1 MNKERELKAR
11 IEEIDKFKNEFASLR
26 NASAEER
33 EEFDRRFRS
42 FIRSKSAE
50 EKKLY
55 TTAFAESAK
64 DEVKKANELI
74 RQVNIR
80 LQMEDI
86 LKAVSM
92 SYISEN
98 YFHKSRSWFTQRL
111 NNSKVNGVPV
121 SFSNEELNK
130 LSLALDE
137 LGSKMKETARS
148 IAC

>member
-1 MNKERELKAR
+1 MTVKK
-11 IEEIDKFKNEFASLR
+11 EIDKFKKEFVSLR
-26 NASAEER
+26 YASTEAK
-33 EEFDRRFRS
+33 EEFDTRFRN
-42 FIRSKSAE
+42 FIRSKSPE
-50 EKKLY
+50 EKKLFAA
-55 TTAFAESAK
+55 AFTESAK

-86 LKAVSM
+86 LEAVSM

-111 NNSKVNGVPV
+111 NNCKVNGVPV
-121 SFSNEELNK
+121 SFSDEEINK

-137 LGSKMKETARS
+137 LGTKMKETARS
-148 IAC
+148 IAY